1 MKTRARMIVVLAAGL
16 VAAGLF
22 AAAATAHEGS
32 RTTEERLLRKSEG
45 LQMPGSESD
54 SRWWFVSYP
63 GEEGLPEVGRMASI
77 TGCSDYPEGVMTR
90 LDFDA
95 TFDNL
100 SRVQPWMDRGQRKS
114 ARGFG
119 RLREAFHREYGDELA
134 VYRCDSGEFGQVPIY
149 FVGSNADGLSG
160 LMTVNTET

>member
-1 MKTRARMIVVLAAGL
+1 MNTRAKMAVVLAAVL
-16 VAAGLF
+16 VAVGLF
-22 AAAATAHEGS
+22 AATAGADERRRSTEG
-32 RTTEERLLRKSEG
+32 TLLRKSEG

-63 GEEGLPEVGRMASI
+63 GEEGLPAVGRMASI

-90 LDFDA
+90 LEFDA

-100 SRVQPWMDRGQRKS
+100 GRIRPWMDRGQRKS

-119 RLREAFHREYGDELA
+119 RLQRVFHREYGEDLA
-134 VYRCDSGEFGQVPIY
+134 VYRCDTGEFGQVPIY

-160 LMTVNTET
+160 LKTVNTET